1 MRPRTLCALLAC
13 LALSAVLACGLP
25 PQTAPEGAAPA
36 GGQPASTAV
45 QQQMAALAFVAY
57 LGEELTGSDDKVEG
71 ELYPCLEAQLAAE
84 PLTDGKWTLAW
95 GPAVYKFDIA
105 HYDDNMLYV
114 VRAAADPAHLA
125 IATRGTNAKAILDWL
140 LEDLDV
146 DHQVAWRYGDAPSGA
161 KISQAT
167 ENGLRVLQTMVPA
180 SGPVPN
186 QTLTQFLE
194 TYSQANGALQIHVTG
209 HSLGGALAPTL
220 ALWLADTRRDWDASG
235 QSTIAVVSLAGPT
248 AGNAAFAAYSDSRIG
263 SSTTRLHN
271 PYDVVPLAWNHA
283 TMGTIAG
290 LYAPTIEPEEDI
302 RLAIDV
308 ARDLVKHKGYTQ
320 IRPDAPVLP
329 GGALF
334 AGTSYLDQVGDQH
347 SCGYQC
353 ALGLVPPLYTP
364 VSLDC
369 KTGGSQKKGCS
380 CPTTTPTP

>member
-1 MRPRTLCALLAC
+1 MRPWTLRPLLAC
-13 LALSAVLACGLP
+13 LALSAVLGCGLP
-25 PQTAPEGAAPA
+25 PQTAPEVAAPA
-36 GGQPASTAV
+36 GGQPASTAI
-45 QQQMAALAFVAY
+45 QQQMATLAFVAY

-71 ELYPCLEAQLAAE
+71 ELYPCLVDQLAAE
-84 PLTDGKWTLAW
+84 PLTAGKWTLAW

-114 VRAAADPAHLA
+114 VRDAANPARLA
-125 IATRGTNAKAILDWL
+125 IATRGTNAEAILDWL

-146 DHQVAWRYGDAPSGA
+146 EHQVAWRYGDAPSGA

-167 ENGLRVLQTMVPA
+167 ENGLRVLQTMSPA

-186 QTLTQFLE
+186 QTLTQFLKA
-194 TYSQANGALQIHVTG
+194 YSQGNGPLEIHVTG

-220 ALWLADTRRDWDASG
+220 ALWLADTRSDWDASG

-263 SSTTRLHN
+263 ASTTRLHN

-290 LYAPTIEPEEDI
+290 LYAPQIEPEKDI
-302 RLAIDV
+302 RDAIDI
-308 ARDLVKHKGYTQ
+308 ARDLVRDKGYAQ
-320 IRPDAPVLP
+320 IRPDVPALP
-329 GGALF
+329 GALF
-334 AGTSYLDQVGDQH
+334 AGTSYVDQVVAQH
-347 SCGYQC
+347 TCGYQC
-353 ALGLVPPLYTP
+353 ALGLVPGYTP

-369 KTGGSQKKGCS
+369 QPGQDQEKTCS
-380 CPTTTPTP
+380 CPPATPAP

>member
-1 MRPRTLCALLAC
+1 MRSRTLCALLAC
-13 LALSAVLACGLP
+13 PALSAVLGCGLP

-36 GGQPASTAV
+36 GGQPASTAI
-45 QQQMAALAFVAY
+45 QQQMATLAFVAY

-71 ELYPCLEAQLAAE
+71 ELVQCLVDQLAAE
-84 PLTDGKWTLAW
+84 PLTQGKWTLAW

-114 VRAAADPAHLA
+114 VRDAADPAHLA

-146 DHQVAWRYGDAPSGA
+146 DHLVAWRYGDAPSGA

-186 QTLTQFLE
+186 QTLTQFLK

-220 ALWLADTRRDWDASG
+220 ALWLADTRGDWDTSG

-271 PYDVVPLAWNHA
+271 QYDVVPLAWNYA
-283 TMGTIAG
+283 TMRAIPG
-290 LYAPTIEPEEDI
+290 LYEPQIKPEEDI
-302 RLAIDV
+302 RLAIDL

-334 AGTSYLDQVGDQH
+334 PGTSYLDQVSAQH
-347 SCGYQC
+347 SCGYEC
-353 ALGLVPPLYTP
+353 ALGLVPSLYTP

-369 KTGGSQKKGCS
+369 KKGGSQKKGCS
-380 CPTTTPTP
+380 CPPTTP